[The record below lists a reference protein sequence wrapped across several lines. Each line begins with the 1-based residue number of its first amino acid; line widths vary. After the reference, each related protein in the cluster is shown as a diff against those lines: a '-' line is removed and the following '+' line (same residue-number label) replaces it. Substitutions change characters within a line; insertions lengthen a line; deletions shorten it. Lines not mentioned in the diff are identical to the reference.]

1 MDDLVTVL
9 ARFHREVLLPDVQRI
24 VTTAVEASE
33 RRITDRM
40 DGLFDALSKRI
51 DRLETEYQM
60 IVAGMKRIE
69 ERLDKMVLRSEFLEL
84 KARVDQLQEQMRHL
98 ATQIQD

>member
-1 MDDLVTVL
+1 VDDLVTVL

>member
-9 ARFHREVLLPDVQRI
+9 AKFHRDVLLPDVERI
-24 VTTAVEASE
+24 VQASE
-33 RRITDRM
+33 RRINDRM
-40 DGLFDALSKRI
+40 HGLFDALSKRI

>member
-24 VTTAVEASE
+24 VNTAVEASE

>member
-1 MDDLVTVL
+1 VDDLVTVL
-9 ARFHREVLLPDVQRI
+9 AKFHRDVLLPDVQRI
-24 VTTAVEASE
+24 VNTAVEASE

>member
-1 MDDLVTVL
+1 MDDLVAVL
-9 ARFHREVLLPDVQRI
+9 AKFHRDVLLPDVQR
-24 VTTAVEASE
+24 VVSVAVEASE
-33 RRITDRM
+33 RRLTDRM

-84 KARVDQLQEQMRHL
+84 KARVDQLQEQMRQL